1 MNSRSFWKSF
11 AAGLVASVVCQSAA
25 SQSAT
30 AIALRDGTVYFEQP
44 PRLLE
49 AVTTQNT
56 AYVWGATYYF
66 TVRLPENAGEPLQ
79 QVTINQHDGIE
90 YVRFKLEDTEA
101 FEGTYRQKGAELN
114 LAEVKSDRQTRSVAI
129 AFSPPVPPGTTI
141 TIALYPRRNP
151 ESSGIYQFG
160 VTAFPPGEKS
170 HGQFLGFGRL
180 HFYRYG
186 DRAW

>member
-1 MNSRSFWKSF
+1 MRN
-11 AAGLVASVVCQSAA
+11 AVAIQ
-25 SQSAT
+25 
-30 AIALRDGTVYFEQP
+30 LRDGTVYFEQP

-79 QVTINQHDGIE
+79 RVTINQHDGIE
-90 YVRFKLEDTEA
+90 YIRLKLEDTEA
-101 FEGTYRQKGAELN
+101 FEGTYGQKGADVN
-114 LAEVKSDRQTRSVAI
+114 LAEVKSDRENRSVAI
-129 AFSPPVPPGTTI
+129 AFSPPVTPGKTV

-151 ESSGIYQFG
+151 KSGGIYQFG

-180 HFYRYG
+180 HFYGYG
-186 DRAW
+186 DRIW